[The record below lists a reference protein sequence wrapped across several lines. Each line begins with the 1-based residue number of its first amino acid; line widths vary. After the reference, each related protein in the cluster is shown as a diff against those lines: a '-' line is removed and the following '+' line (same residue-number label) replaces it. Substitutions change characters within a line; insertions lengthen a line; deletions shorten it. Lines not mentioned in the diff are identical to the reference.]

1 MKWKWGGRNL
11 QYTQTGC
18 ERDAN
23 SLNSRNLN
31 SLKSSVAAPPA
42 GAFCPLTPGLILCF
56 FRFCQHQRPE
66 HAGKAGQ
73 RGGGDRGGLGD
84 GGLCDGRKAVQG
96 GKIRPA
102 APARVLQVLKNVQ
115 LHIRK
120 AYLKHW
126 LLNDDDN
133 WKRTF
138 SNQLSNAKVVKER
151 EVQSQPEW
159 ACLRLNPSFRFI

>member
-1 MKWKWGGRNL
+1 MGRKKPPVHS
-11 QYTQTGC
+11 GC

-23 SLNSRNLN
+23 SLNSRNIN

-42 GAFCPLTPGLILCF
+42 GDFCPLTPGLILCF

-73 RGGGDRGGLGD
+73 RGGGDCGGLGD
-84 GGLCDGRKAVQG
+84 GGLGDGRKAVQG

-115 LHIRK
+115 LHVRK
-120 AYLKHW
+120 AYLTETLIIK
-126 LLNDDDN
+126 
-133 WKRTF
+133 
-138 SNQLSNAKVVKER
+138 
-151 EVQSQPEW
+151 
-159 ACLRLNPSFRFI
+159 